1 MALQRLRRI
10 LRSNCLPLISPWF
23 KERLPKE
30 NASVKKSYSFLILIQ
45 NLKAF
50 LGVEEELPAAAKER
64 NIKRREISMAIAD
77 RFHDAIQEK
86 RAPNASISADGTCMI
101 IEGIEL

>member
-1 MALQRLRRI
+1 LVQRKT
-10 LRSNCLPLISPWF
+10 P
-23 KERLPKE
+23 EGE
-30 NASVKKSYSFLILIQ
+30 FLGQEVLLFPDINP

-50 LGVEEELPAAAKER
+50 LGVEEELLAAAKER
-64 NIKRREISMAIAD
+64 NINRREISMAIAD
-77 RFHDAIQEK
+77 RFHNAIQEK